1 MAHPEQDF
9 DTFFD
14 SYLETALW
22 SSNDESTEAGG
33 EPMDANYG
41 TEDIDKKSYYGLRK
55 DALKFYKAN
64 IEDITSWEGRE
75 YGPHASA
82 GHDFW
87 LNRNGHGAGFWDD
100 VEYEIEALDW
110 RDLAEFLAADQGP
123 FEPCAQFRDDLRREL
138 LTFVR
143 GRRA

>member
-1 MAHPEQDF
+1 MKQR
-9 DTFFD
+9 
-14 SYLETALW
+14 
-22 SSNDESTEAGG
+22 G
-33 EPMDANYG
+33 EG
-41 TEDIDKKSYYGLRK
+41 VI
-55 DALKFYKAN
+55 
-64 IEDITSWEGRE
+64 
-75 YGPHASA
+75 HARTRSA
-82 GHDFW
+82 GLVHY
-87 LNRNGHGAGFWDD
+87 GAGFWDD